1 MDSNILW
8 AAAGITLIMVAYEM
22 KHHAQVKALRE
33 NYRNGSMGKFEESDF
48 K

>member
-22 KHHAQVKALRE
+22 KHHAKVKALRE